1 MDIHKPF
8 YFNRS
13 AFAAIVVVAIT
24 MFVSVACG
32 GRNEDT
38 TAFSNVK
45 YSPSAAAVNINT
57 ASAEQLQKIPYI
69 GEKMAGQIVEHRER
83 YGPFRRAEDLIL
95 IQGISDSRFRKIRS
109 LVRVD

>member
-1 MDIHKPF
+1 MDIRKPF

-13 AFAAIVVVAIT
+13 AFAAIAVVAIT
-24 MFVSVACG
+24 MFVSFACG
-32 GRNEDT
+32 GRNENP
-38 TAFSNVK
+38 TAFSKVK
-45 YSPSAAAVNINT
+45 YSPSAAAININN
-57 ASAEQLQKIPYI
+57 ASAEELQKIPYI
-69 GEKMAGQIVEHRER
+69 GEKMAGQIIEHRQR